1 MRLRFIHAADIHL
14 GYRQYNLDA
23 RFNDF
28 ARAYFAVADHAIQV
42 GADFV
47 LIAGDLFHHA
57 RPDAWTLKQAT
68 VGLDRLRHAGIPV
81 VAIEGNHDTTHHQ
94 RDLSWLE
101 YLCDQELLTLLN
113 VQTEP
118 NGLRSL
124 VPFDPQTRR
133 GSSIELAGARIYG
146 IKYYGAT
153 TARILEG
160 VVGDIEPGP
169 NGYTI
174 MMLHSG
180 MEGQVPNMHGG
191 LTRGQIEPLRAGI
204 DYLALGH
211 VHKRLQDED
220 WIFNPGST
228 EVNSFEEIEWPHG
241 FFDVRVD
248 TTGSPKHQVTPVETP
263 TLRPFRRISISA
275 DGVSSLDEYVA
286 RVEERIAAARGVPEK
301 AVVEL
306 HLGGVADFRRQ
317 DLPVERLKGIAEVTF
332 SPLTVR
338 VRNNL
343 VPPGIVHVTNRE
355 RLPRGELERQIV
367 EHLVYQNAEYRDSAA
382 AWARLILQVKNMTID
397 GDIPASITDHIRR
410 FMSGQEDEVD
420 ERQASMADH
429 PQGATVPSGA
439 PEDEAEGRALN
450 AD

>member
-1 MRLRFIHAADIHL
+1 MQFRFIHAADIHL
-14 GYRQYNLDA
+14 GYEQYNLPA
-23 RFNDF
+23 RANDF
-28 ARAYFAVADHAIQV
+28 ARAYLSMVEYAIDV
-42 GADFV
+42 RADFV
-47 LIAGDLFHHA
+47 IIAGDLFHKA
-57 RPDAWTLKQAT
+57 NADAWTLKQAIH
-68 VGLDRLRHAGIPV
+68 GLEMLRDAHIPV
-81 VAIEGNHDTTHHQ
+81 VAVEGNHDTQYHA
-94 RDLSWLE
+94 RSLSWME
-101 YLCDQELLTLLN
+101 FLCDQELFVLLN
-113 VQTEP
+113 VQRSA
-118 NGLRSL
+118 NGVFALT
-124 VPFDPQTRR
+124 PFDEERR
-133 GSSIELAGARIYG
+133 GSWVDIAGARIYG

-410 FMSGQEDEVD
+410 FVSGQEDEVD